1 MAARLLIRAIVTTVI
16 HEAGYEEW
24 VEDGPE
30 ARGLIDGG
38 YFEVVQR
45 VGSRSATSAPV
56 KTDKAPAA
64 SDGGHVDAV
73 DQA

>member
-45 VGSRSATSAPV
+45 VGSRSAAPAPV
-56 KTDKAPAA
+56 KTDKAPAT

>member
-1 MAARLLIRAIVTTVI
+1 MASRLLIRAIVTTVN
-16 HEAGYEEW
+16 HETGYEEW

-45 VGSRSATSAPV
+45 VGSRSAAPV
-56 KTDKAPAA
+56 KADKAPAA

>member
-1 MAARLLIRAIVTTVI
+1 MASRLLIRAIVTTVV

-24 VEDGPE
+24 VQDGPE

-38 YFEVVQR
+38 YFEVVQQ
-45 VGSRSATSAPV
+45 VGSRAAV
-56 KTDKAPAA
+56 KADKAPAA
-64 SDGGHVDAV
+64 PDGGHVDAV